1 MIDVSFLRRTLR
13 DYAWLWLAT
22 AVILFIFVNLFMYAI
37 HATPIG
43 QQGAD
48 FLKMPFVRRILTVM
62 LGTDPLEMLSA
73 TGISAF
79 AFTHPLVWTLLVVFC
94 LTMTSGMIAGEM
106 DRGTMDLLAT
116 LPISR
121 TRLFNT
127 TGIATI
133 CMLIPLCW
141 VVWLGVKSGAVIAKA
156 EGVRLDVLVRVT
168 WHLCAVCV
176 VIASFSS
183 AVSAMCPRRGTAVAA
198 SFFLVFYAFVLNVLR
213 ALWSG
218 LELLKWTDF
227 LYYYP
232 TMQVVRQEAYQWRDL
247 GVLMLASAVWWAVG
261 AVVFVR
267 RDIPAR

>member
-1 MIDVSFLRRTLR
+1 MIDIPFLRRTLR
-13 DYAWLWLAT
+13 DYAGLWLGT
-22 AVILFIFVNLFMYAI
+22 AVILFAFVNLFMYAI

-48 FLKMPFVRRILTVM
+48 FLKLPFIRRILTVM
-62 LGTDPLEMLSA
+62 LGTDPLEMLTA

-79 AFTHPLVWTLLVVFC
+79 AFTHPLTWTLLVAFC

-127 TGIATI
+127 VGLSTI

-141 VVWLGVKSGAVIAKA
+141 IIWLGVKSGATIAKA

-176 VIASFSS
+176 VIASFSTAIS
-183 AVSAMCPRRGTAVAA
+183 SMCPRRGTAVAV

-213 ALWSG
+213 ALWTG
-218 LELLKWTDF
+218 LDLLKWTDF

-232 TMQVVRQEAYQWRDL
+232 TMQVVRQEAYQWWDL
-247 GVLMLASAVWWAVG
+247 GVLMFASAVWWMVG
-261 AVVFVR
+261 LVAFIR